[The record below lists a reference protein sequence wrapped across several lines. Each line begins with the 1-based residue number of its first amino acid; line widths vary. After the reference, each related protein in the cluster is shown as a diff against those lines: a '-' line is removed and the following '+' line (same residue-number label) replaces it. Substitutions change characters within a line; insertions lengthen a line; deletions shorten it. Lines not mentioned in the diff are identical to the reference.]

1 MYNFYL
7 QWPFVDYLR
16 SSVLDSSQTFATP
29 LSIDPSAA
37 LQVIHSVGMVNVVTS
52 PYGHISDAIETVES
66 PGDED
71 PEYQDFP
78 DFEHDS
84 RDLIKDYADE
94 RVQRAGEQMFN
105 KFKGQIIELDRELRN
120 FSNASRQ
127 LGSSVDIIASSFQLR
142 KHLAQILYVFREN
155 AADLFPRTVIR
166 QDFETLVNLRKRRSK
181 RQVQRSGSSYR
192 PGAPIADQLRMF
204 SGDVAT
210 FMKDLSEFPEFTDEA
225 VNQSAASV
233 ACLEHDLR
241 YWASCLKAY
250 QGQMQDPPVKKYLH
264 DLASEIGVQLESVT
278 SSLLLFIATGICL

>member
-1 MYNFYL
+1 
-7 QWPFVDYLR
+7 
-16 SSVLDSSQTFATP
+16 
-29 LSIDPSAA
+29 
-37 LQVIHSVGMVNVVTS
+37 VTS
-52 PYGHISDAIETVES
+52 SYGHISDVIETVES

-142 KHLAQILYVFREN
+142 KHLARILYVFREN

-181 RQVQRSGSSYR
+181 RQVQRSGSSHR

>member
-1 MYNFYL
+1 
-7 QWPFVDYLR
+7 
-16 SSVLDSSQTFATP
+16 
-29 LSIDPSAA
+29 
-37 LQVIHSVGMVNVVTS
+37 
-52 PYGHISDAIETVES
+52 
-66 PGDED
+66 
-71 PEYQDFP
+71 
-78 DFEHDS
+78 
-84 RDLIKDYADE
+84 
-94 RVQRAGEQMFN
+94 MFN